1 MPALSDTNTPKHRA
15 GADLEPADRRSGP
28 APRRE
33 EPAGRHVCG
42 AAGGSLPETP
52 FSLPAFSVAA
62 TAEARGAAW
71 LQRERGEPVKLQ
83 PLSPDTTSVTEA
95 RRGEAGSPPPGRAA
109 AYPPWRETPGNRRQ
123 PPAASAGGSSP
134 AALRLRSRP
143 LCSPARAAPAAGVP
157 CRSVPFPPVR
167 PRAAGA
173 HPPPPPRTRMELET
187 IKTAPRGGPAAQATP
202 PRGAGGER
210 RRGRRRHAHD
220 TLRDGRTDRPTDRRL
235 RGGGGSPRGG
245 PGLRAPPSPARRGK
259 DRGCAGRLPAAP
271 PPPPRPPLR
280 CRLRSAPA
288 APLPSQRRS
297 PPDVKSLPLPA

>member
-95 RRGEAGSPPPGRAA
+95 RRGGLPPSRQSGRVPAVARNARESQTAPSCLRGWIQPRRSAPEEPPALFARKGRPRGGGAVPFCSVPSRQAPRRRSAPPTPPQDPDGAGDNKDGATGRPRRAGHAA
-109 AYPPWRETPGNRRQ
+109 AGGGGGTTTGTTTTRTRHAEGRTDGPTDGPTDASGEGAA
-123 PPAASAGGSSP
+123 PPAAARGCAPPPHLRAEGRTAGAQAGSQL
-134 AALRLRSRP
+134 LRRRRLVPRS
-143 LCSPARAAPAAGVP
+143 AAG
-157 CRSVPFPPVR
+157 SA
-167 PRAAGA
+167 PR
-173 HPPPPPRTRMELET
+173 PPPR
-187 IKTAPRGGPAAQATP
+187 
-202 PRGAGGER
+202 
-210 RRGRRRHAHD
+210 
-220 TLRDGRTDRPTDRRL
+220 
-235 RGGGGSPRGG
+235 S
-245 PGLRAPPSPARRGK
+245 PPSAAARRT
-259 DRGCAGRLPAAP
+259 
-271 PPPPRPPLR
+271 
-280 CRLRSAPA
+280 
-288 APLPSQRRS
+288 
-297 PPDVKSLPLPA
+297 

>member
-157 CRSVPFPPVR
+157 CRAVLFRSLPSGPAPPER
-167 PRAAGA
+167 TP
-173 HPPPPPRTRMELET
+173 HPPP
-187 IKTAPRGGPAAQATP
+187 
-202 PRGAGGER
+202 
-210 RRGRRRHAHD
+210 
-220 TLRDGRTDRPTDRRL
+220 
-235 RGGGGSPRGG
+235 G
-245 PGLRAPPSPARRGK
+245 PGWSWR
-259 DRGCAGRLPAAP
+259 
-271 PPPPRPPLR
+271 
-280 CRLRSAPA
+280 
-288 APLPSQRRS
+288 Q
-297 PPDVKSLPLPA
+297 